1 MPTHQHTKHK
11 SKPHEKQ
18 KKAFAKQT
26 KAFAKPQKS
35 HAKQSKSATKTV
47 IPPTLTLAR
56 LQEMR
61 ALVKANN
68 RSNQSDE
75 MVICQIYMESKFD
88 KNAGGSGSSAKGLM
102 QVLKGAVAQLFQ
114 NHYEKE
120 HGKIKRG
127 HEDILK
133 LVHKQGEAFHNSSQ
147 MFDEATNIQY
157 GTEYLQDRIDKYG
170 LSKGYAMYRGV
181 TKGPSAGIYFAKISA
196 CAVKLKTNPNSLEA
210 LEDIFK
216 K

>member
-157 GTEYLQDRIDKYG
+157 GTEYLQYCID
-170 LSKGYAMYRGV
+170 LKGSISAGYQKYRG
-181 TKGPSAGIYFAKISA
+181 PEEHDYYSKISA
-196 CAVKLKTNPNSLEA
+196 CAVKLKNNPNSIQPLV
-210 LEDIFK
+210 DMNK
-216 K
+216 